1 MASTPIVGRTFE
13 LCRPQTGG
21 VTTVAT
27 LQVPHQLAE
36 RLLADPSLPISLTI
50 CVGQANCGTL
60 QVGDEEVSFQSAYE
74 RHRELFQ
81 QDEPNDAFRLIGAVH
96 ERLSVGQNS
105 NTAAAAQAQL
115 ERSSTTAREASD
127 ERKAIPLAD
136 NHIAARCV
144 PGAKGLSK
152 TPGTAS
158 GAHVRHRPSSSAPAP
173 IIPRAARARPKEEE
187 AAARRGAKA
196 APPRDPCGSH
206 GGAQSG
212 QVSLKRRGADR
223 DDTNTEGRRSA
234 IGAADGGERGKIGKR
249 PSAPVESSACSTTPP
264 AASGSASAGAAARR
278 QLSVPADL
286 RISSSEQLDE
296 CKREFRARYKLY
308 LTIDEELAANTAK
321 FEQLEAQHARA
332 SSAEAR
338 ALAEHIQQLWAQG
351 QPSTLRKVEEYR
363 RLHVELSR
371 LKQAINQW
379 VATCMDAVKAES
391 LGRSYQ

>member
-13 LCRPQTGG
+13 LCRPQTGA

-27 LQVPHQLAE
+27 LQVPYQLAE
-36 RLLADPSLPISLTI
+36 RLLADPLLPISLTI
-50 CVGQANCGTL
+50 CAGQANFGTL
-60 QVGDEEVSFQSAYE
+60 QVGDEEVSFQSAHD

-81 QDEPNDAFRLIGAVH
+81 QDETNDAFRLIGAVH

-127 ERKAIPLAD
+127 ERKAIPLTD
-136 NHIAARCV
+136 NHIAARSV
-144 PGAKGLSK
+144 SGAKALSK

-158 GAHVRHRPSSSAPAP
+158 GANASHRPSSSTPATL
-173 IIPRAARARPKEEE
+173 IPRAAKARPKEE
-187 AAARRGAKA
+187 AAARREAKA

-212 QVSLKRRGADR
+212 QIGLKRRGADR
-223 DDTNTEGRRSA
+223 DDTNKEGRNCA
-234 IGAADGGERGKIGKR
+234 TGAADSGERGKIGKR
-249 PSAPVESSACSTTPP
+249 PSEPAESSACSTTPS

-278 QLSVPADL
+278 QLSVTADL

-308 LTIDEELAANTAK
+308 RIIDEELAANTAE
-321 FEQLEAQHARA
+321 FEQLEAQHTRA

-338 ALAEHIQQLWAQG
+338 ALAAHIQQLWAHR

-379 VATCMDAVKAES
+379 VATCMDTV
-391 LGRSYQ
+391 